1 MGVKSQSIGPE
12 KAEWRWG
19 GGCIPRLLALQVGSK
34 NPMPCVWYSFFTK
47 QNNTKGGALRL
58 CCKALWNQKILVFVF
73 PVYVACLM
81 HFFSWKT
88 YGMQGVL
95 LNSCL
100 YLIFECLLLGKY
112 FLFFLFCWICLARQ
126 FYCSILILPLHCPK
140 D

>member
-1 MGVKSQSIGPE
+1 MWVKSQSKGPE
-12 KAEWRWG
+12 KAEG
-19 GGCIPRLLALQVGSK
+19 GGGGVHPAPARALQVGSK

-100 YLIFECLLLGKY
+100 YLIFE
-112 FLFFLFCWICLARQ
+112 
-126 FYCSILILPLHCPK
+126 
-140 D
+140 